1 MYKRDVTIV
10 RFVLQDIE
18 DVDSISNNR
27 VKVTLSF
34 IIKIDGDSSFRSCT
48 LIICDNSKAEM
59 MTSITNI
66 VTMYLFMTSLSCVCK
81 QH

>member
-1 MYKRDVTIV
+1 MLISHIQMYKRDVTIV

-48 LIICDNSKAEM
+48 L
-59 MTSITNI
+59 TF
-66 VTMYLFMTSLSCVCK
+66 V
-81 QH
+81 H